1 MFTQNPP
8 LDKFSKKPR
17 TAQTL
22 TPHTHAPLSLLFAVA
37 SPLSL
42 LFAVASPLLPSCLH
56 RSSPPPPPPS
66 LPPLRRRLATPPT
79 FTASLRCT
87 ARFSGS
93 RSRAARSGSD
103 CATTLALARGSA
115 RPAWNTAHGLQRRKF
130 RRGVVAPRNL
140 ARANLSARQPR
151 SREGPWSTSTPGS
164 ALPRCPRGPNPGPP
178 RPRRRPLRSAS
189 SPLPHTFLLRPDS
202 CWAMVH
208 MMEDAVAEAAL
219 EKRVSQRDTWKPFA
233 ETSTERLKQMLDRAR
248 SATRSVQGE
257 WGEALLCHGPCHDAQ
272 PFYG

>member
-1 MFTQNPP
+1 
-8 LDKFSKKPR
+8 DKFSKKPR

-189 SPLPHTFLLRPDS
+189 SPLPPHFSPTPRLLLGHGAHDGGRGGGGGAGEEGLAAGHLEAVRGDQHREVE
-202 CWAMVH
+202 A
-208 MMEDAVAEAAL
+208 DARSGSVGY
-219 EKRVSQRDTWKPFA
+219 SI
-233 ETSTERLKQMLDRAR
+233 RAR
-248 SATRSVQGE
+248 RMG
-257 WGEALLCHGPCHDAQ
+257 
-272 PFYG
+272 